1 MPQYALEKDII
12 TKKCDVCG
20 KSYLI
25 TRHTKTCVHCG
36 YNKKNKSQ
44 HQHVALDLNASSFAD
59 GMQKFL
65 SSNKYFGSTEKKI
78 VILSVILGFV
88 GSLFFQSGLP
98 ISSKIVFI
106 PLAIV
111 LSLFIGLAITGAAAL
126 SNIFQKLAKPLSS
139 EATQKRYKEWKENK
153 VTKKINKES

>member
-1 MPQYALEKDII
+1 MSQYALEKDII
-12 TKKCDVCG
+12 TKKCEVCG
-20 KSYLI
+20 KNYLV

-36 YNKKNKSQ
+36 YKKSKKNPV
-44 HQHVALDLNASSFAD
+44 HPHVALDLNASSFAD

-78 VILSVILGFV
+78 VVLSVILGFV

-98 ISSKIVFI
+98 ISSKITFI

-111 LSLFIGLAITGAAAL
+111 LSLLIGLAVTGAAAL
-126 SNIFQKLAKPLSS
+126 GNIFQKLTKPLSP
-139 EATQKRYKEWKENK
+139 EATQERYKEWKENK
-153 VTKKINKES
+153 VSKKDR

>member
-1 MPQYALEKDII
+1 
-12 TKKCDVCG
+12 VCN
-20 KSYLI
+20 KNYLI

-36 YNKKNKSQ
+36 YNKKNKSA
-44 HQHVALDLNASSFAD
+44 HPHVALDLSASSFAD

-78 VILSVILGFV
+78 VIISVILGFV

-98 ISSKIVFI
+98 ISSKIIFI
-106 PLAIV
+106 PLAVV

-126 SNIFQKLAKPLSS
+126 SNIFQKLSKPLSP
-139 EATQKRYKEWKENK
+139 EATQERYKEWKINK
-153 VTKKINKES
+153 VGKKDK